1 MSHRRALR
9 SFIAVV
15 TLTLAAL
22 VAPAVANADDDPP
35 TVLPEPTAMTAVASS
50 VPDLVDGLGTLPA
63 GAAPPVLTSVDTSFL
78 VTVSL
83 TDAGMPASF
92 PASTPVTFAANGGG
106 TVMVHGD
113 AAIPAGQATTTFEL
127 TYSEPT
133 TALTVTVAA
142 GGLTASTGSF
152 PVELT
157 LAVLAHDD
165 ASLLN
170 GTAGSDGAACA
181 TVDAQHPMCALISLP
196 AGAGGDVA
204 VSLGVCADAACGE
217 NALVTQVLADLDD
230 LYTRDAPA
238 KMTIVCDKS
247 LCGSGGV
254 AHYRALWS
262 TTAIGEL
269 VTTPACPAKGVIG
282 DGQDFCTDQRAS
294 TRDRAGDLRL
304 VVLFLTDVRGT
315 I

>member
-15 TLTLAAL
+15 ALALAAL
-22 VAPAVANADDDPP
+22 VAPAVASADDDPP
-35 TVLPEPTAMTAVASS
+35 TVVPVPTAMTAVASS
-50 VPDLVDGLGTLPA
+50 VPELVDGLGTLPI

-78 VTVSL
+78 VTVAL
-83 TDAGMPASF
+83 TDIGMPASF
-92 PASTPVTFAANGGG
+92 TADTPVTFAANGGG
-106 TVMVHGD
+106 SFILHGD
-113 AAIPAGQATTTFEL
+113 PMILAGHDTATFEL

-142 GGLTASTGSF
+142 GGLIASTGSF

-157 LAVLAHDD
+157 LAVLSHDA

-196 AGAGGDVA
+196 AGAGSDVA
-204 VSLGVCADAACGE
+204 VSLGTCADAACGSHS
-217 NALVTQVLADLDD
+217 LVTQVLADLDG

-238 KMTIVCDKS
+238 KMTIICDKS

-254 AHYRALWS
+254 AHFRALWS
-262 TTAIGEL
+262 TTAAGDL
-269 VTTPACPAKGVIG
+269 VIAPACPAKGVIG
-282 DGQDFCTDQRAS
+282 AVQDFCTDQRAS